1 MKMSRPG
8 ALSTVLAW
16 MLSPIQDGRSGV
28 SLIGRDIAA
37 RRQAG
42 ARLRVQSAA
51 LEAAANGIVI
61 TDAEGTIEW
70 VNPAF
75 TAMTGYSPEEAIGR
89 TPRIL
94 KSGQHGQAFYESL
107 WATVLDGRVWRHEIV
122 NRRKDGTLYDEE
134 QTITPVL
141 DEHGAVAHFVA
152 IKQDVTERRRAAEA
166 LRRSEEYF
174 RSLIDNVRD
183 MIFVLD
189 DHGVLRYA
197 SPSVERVTGFRPEEL
212 LDQPAFTRIHPDD
225 RGAVRAAL
233 SVPGFAGRVEYRA
246 MCKDGSWQTVE
257 AVGKRIT
264 GETGLAGIVVNARD
278 ITERKR
284 LETQLTQTEKLAAMG
299 NLLAGVAHELNN
311 PLSIVTGH
319 ATLLARVA
327 AGTEMATRATKIDTA
342 AKRCARIIK
351 NFLSLAR
358 QHAPE
363 RTPSDLHRLVR
374 ETLEMMAYPLRVDNV
389 EVVLELGDDVPLVS
403 VDAHQI
409 QQVLVNLVTN
419 AHHAM
424 REVPEPRCLTVAA
437 RVDEAARTVSLTVS
451 DTGPGLSPDV
461 RKRLFEP
468 FFTTKP
474 LGQGT
479 GLGLSICKGIVESHG
494 GRIEAASPA
503 RGAEFAVILPIDVL
517 PTRTSPDEVE
527 SPPAAAR
534 RVLVVDDEPD
544 VASVL
549 IELLQADGHVVEAAA
564 DGREAL
570 AKIEAGSYDAVL
582 SDVKMPGL
590 DGPGLYREV
599 ALRRP
604 ELARRFM
611 FVTGDTLDAGTARF
625 LAETGLP
632 SFAKPFGP
640 DVTRRAL
647 ATIALVTAEA
657 VPVGAREG

>member
-1 MKMSRPG
+1 MKMS
-8 ALSTVLAW
+8 L
-16 MLSPIQDGRSGV
+16 
-28 SLIGRDIAA
+28 
-37 RRQAG
+37 G
-42 ARLRVQSAA
+42 ARLMILSGFRPRDAAAADRRTGARVRVQSAA

-75 TAMTGYSPEEAIGR
+75 TAMTGYSAEEAIGR

-94 KSGQHGQAFYESL
+94 KSGQHDRAFYESL
-107 WATVLDGRVWRHEIV
+107 WATVLDGRVWRHEMV

-141 DEHGAVAHFVA
+141 DEHGGVAHFVA

-166 LRRSEEYF
+166 LRRSEEHF
-174 RSLIDNVRD
+174 RSLIDNARD

-189 DHGVLRYA
+189 DHGVLRYV
-197 SPSVERVTGFRPEEL
+197 SPSVERVTGFSPEEL
-212 LDQPAFTRIHPDD
+212 LGLPAYTRIHPDD

-233 SVPGFAGRVEYRA
+233 AVPGFAGTVEYRA

-257 AVGKRIT
+257 AVGKRIM
-264 GETGLAGIVVNARD
+264 GESGIAGIVVNARD

-284 LETQLTQTEKLAAMG
+284 LETQLAQTGKLGAMS

-319 ATLLARVA
+319 ATLLARA
-327 AGTEMATRATKIDTA
+327 AEGTEMATRAVKIDTA

-351 NFLSLAR
+351 NFLALAR

-363 RTPSDLHRLVR
+363 RTTTDLRLLVR
-374 ETLEMMAYPLRVDNV
+374 ETLEMMAYSLRVDNV
-389 EVVLELGDDVPLVS
+389 DVALDLTDGVPPVS
-403 VDAHQI
+403 VDPHQI

-424 REVPEPRCLTVAA
+424 REVTEPRRLTVAV
-437 RVDEAARTVSLTVS
+437 RKDEAARNVSLTVS
-451 DTGPGLSPDV
+451 DTGPGLSPGA

-474 LGQGT
+474 VGQGS

-494 GRIEAASPA
+494 GHIEVAAPA
-503 RGAEFAVILPIDVL
+503 EGAQFAVILPLDAL
-517 PTRTSPDEVE
+517 PTRPWPNEVE
-527 SPPAAAR
+527 NLPSPAR

-549 IELLQADGHVVEAAA
+549 IELLQTDGHVVEAAA

-570 AKIEAGSYDAVL
+570 AKIEAGNYDAVL

-599 ALRRP
+599 ARRHP

-611 FVTGDTLDAGTARF
+611 FVTGDTLDSGTARF
-625 LAETGLP
+625 LEETGLP

-640 DVTRRAL
+640 EVTRRAL
-647 ATIALVTAEA
+647 ARIALATASPRSSE
-657 VPVGAREG
+657 PVVAIDG